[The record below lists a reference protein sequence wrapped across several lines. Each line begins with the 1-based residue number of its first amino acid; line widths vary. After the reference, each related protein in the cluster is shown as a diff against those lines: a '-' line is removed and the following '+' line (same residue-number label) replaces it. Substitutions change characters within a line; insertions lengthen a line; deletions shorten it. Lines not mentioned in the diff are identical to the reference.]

1 MFRVL
6 VADDERL
13 EREALQFVIREVDD
27 VVDEVLVAA
36 NGREAIELSQETPA
50 DIAILDIKMP
60 GINGIEAARKI
71 KELHPRTRIVFLTA
85 FNYFDYAQEAIR
97 LHADDF
103 IIKPASNDRIEEVVR
118 GLAEKLLEERALET
132 PGGTPAASADTDE
145 RNLAESKLIGD
156 AVLGHIDESILRRYL
171 HIDGEKE
178 PQTTALVM
186 RVKAEGELLRPDS
199 AVHER
204 VLRRRVVSILRRE
217 CLHTGVL
224 LLAGTE
230 TSALYALLVTEAD
243 AEAPEGSATPGTLVR
258 RVIDLARRELG
269 VAVTAGVD
277 GPSPGF
283 SGLGL
288 RFANAKTATKGGSAP
303 GGGTGSGRPADRS
316 ARRAL
321 LDSEQKLVRAILSGD
336 AEAMERLGT
345 DLFDH
350 VRAVAPGIEAM
361 REELVEVMS
370 YVVHA
375 TAMQI
380 GRLSPTV
387 PGLVRSISD
396 PDAEPGERDLR
407 LSIAGICEH
416 LAHHASE
423 AGESTHQAVRSARQ
437 LIDEGYAEDLSLD
450 RIADHVR
457 LSPFHLSRIFKS
469 ATGSTVLDYL
479 TARRIEAAQR
489 LIREESLSV
498 KEIAARVGYADQNYF
513 SRVFRR
519 ITGLTPSAF
528 RKNQQ

>member
-1 MFRVL
+1 MFRIL

-13 EREALQFVIREVDD
+13 EREALQFVIRQVDD
-27 VVDEVLVAA
+27 IVDEVLVAA
-36 NGREAIELSQETPA
+36 NGREAVELSQEAAA

-71 KELHPRTRIVFLTA
+71 KDLHPRTRIVFLTA

-97 LHADDF
+97 LHAGDF
-103 IIKPASNDRIEEVVR
+103 IIKPASNERIEEVVR
-118 GLAEKLLEERALET
+118 GLAERLLEERSFED
-132 PGGTPAASADTDE
+132 PGGTPAAVDTDE
-145 RNLAESKLIGD
+145 RDLAEGKLIGD

-171 HIDGEKE
+171 HLESDAK

-186 RVKAEGELLRPDS
+186 RVKAEGKLLRPDS
-199 AVHER
+199 KSHER

-217 CLHTGVL
+217 CLQAGVL

-230 TSALYALLVTEAD
+230 TSALYALLVTD
-243 AEAPEGSATPGTLVR
+243 AGVGAPVASSTPDTLVH
-258 RVIDLARRELG
+258 RVIDSARRELG
-269 VAVTAGVD
+269 VAVTAGFD

-303 GGGTGSGRPADRS
+303 GGGTSSGRSADRS

-321 LDSEQKLVRAILSGD
+321 LESEQKLVRAILSGD
-336 AEAMERLGT
+336 AEDMARLGT

-350 VRAVAPGIEAM
+350 VRTVAPGLEAT
-361 REELVEVMS
+361 RVELVEVMA

-380 GRLSPTV
+380 GRLSPTI
-387 PGLVRSISD
+387 PGLLRSISD
-396 PDAEPGERDLR
+396 PVAEPEERDLR
-407 LSIAGICEH
+407 LVIAGICEH
-416 LAHHASE
+416 LAHQASE
-423 AGESTHQAVRSARQ
+423 ARESTHQAVRKARQ
-437 LIDEGYAEDLSLD
+437 LIDEAYAEDLSLD
-450 RIADHVR
+450 RIAENVR

-489 LIREESLSV
+489 LIREGTLSV
-498 KEIAARVGYADQNYF
+498 KEIAAQVGYADQNYF

-528 RKNQQ
+528 RKNQH